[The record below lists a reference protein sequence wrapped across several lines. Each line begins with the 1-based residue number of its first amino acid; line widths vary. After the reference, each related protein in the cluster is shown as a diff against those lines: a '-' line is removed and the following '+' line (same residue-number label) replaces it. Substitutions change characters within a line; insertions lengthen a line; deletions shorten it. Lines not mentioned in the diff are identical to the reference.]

1 MYIPKEQPSLSLPIP
16 GLEEAIQ
23 RTQAE
28 REANNPSSPTG
39 TPKVRP
45 SAVPWIVGA
54 MVGAVAG
61 LEVCATSIPSPTGQL
76 ACRIGAV
83 VLAGVLGVVSPGWR
97 SAPK

>member
-1 MYIPKEQPSLSLPIP
+1 MPHQIGTVQ
-16 GLEEAIQ
+16 GLDEAIQ
-23 RTQAE
+23 KTLEA
-28 REANNPSSPTG
+28 REPSSPTG
-39 TPKVRP
+39 APKVKP
-45 SAVPWIVGA
+45 AAVPWLVGA

-61 LEVCATSIPSPTGQL
+61 LEVCASSIPSPTGQL